1 MGTPTCD
8 AWLEKMPS
16 KDTFAE
22 PSSFEVQRK
31 DEEHLPVY
39 QRSEQADS
47 NILPASQ
54 ASAEEVR
61 HFIIHVLV
69 SRRQLSLDDARRVA
83 TRWTVGSGLELRT
96 YSPSMY
102 LEVFGSEHG
111 WILYKELRPIIDAE
125 SQGKTIDH
133 YGPGLVV
140 AVLFVYFVM
149 SLIFINL
156 KKDAFSFVM
165 GLGGILAS
173 GLGILMIMK
182 IGSAGENRRNK
193 VIGELRNHAE
203 RENRRNG

>member
-1 MGTPTCD
+1 
-8 AWLEKMPS
+8 MPS

-22 PSSFEVQRK
+22 PSSFEAQRK

-39 QRSEQADS
+39 QRSEQAGS

-54 ASAEEVR
+54 APAEEVR
-61 HFIIHVLV
+61 QFIIHVLV

-83 TRWTVGSGLELRT
+83 ARWNAGAGLELRT

-133 YGPGLVV
+133 YGPGMSHI
-140 AVLFVYFVM
+140 ASFRSSNRSECIDTPGTHRTGRRSAIRLFRHVSHIHQFEKGCFFVW
-149 SLIFINL
+149 N
-156 KKDAFSFVM
+156 
-165 GLGGILAS
+165 GLRWHTRKWARHLDDY
-173 GLGILMIMK
+173 
-182 IGSAGENRRNK
+182 EDWVRW
-193 VIGELRNHAE
+193 
-203 RENRRNG
+203 RESKEQGHR